1 MGESSGEDRS
11 RAFLT
16 WERGKLRCWQSVA
29 VRAKNSC
36 SSGVRSGIG
45 ATVDAAVAA
54 VDGSSLLVWRCR
66 ANAGRGAAGWGVSS
80 AVLEVVNI
88 AERKR
93 AKALVGG
100 GDILFNRLGGF

>member
-1 MGESSGEDRS
+1 MGESSGEERS

-16 WERGKLRCWQSVA
+16 WERGRLRCWQSVA

-45 ATVDAAVAA
+45 AVVDAAVAA
-54 VDGSSLLVWRCR
+54 VDGSLLLVWRCR
-66 ANAGRGAAGWGVSS
+66 AKAGRAVGWGASR

-88 AERKR
+88 AERKT
-93 AKALVGG
+93 AKALVGED
-100 GDILFNRLGGF
+100 DILFNKC